1 MTYQQAGRI
10 AVIKRILGW
19 VIFIPAVLST
29 LISVLKFM
37 YEHSEKKPGIDAVM
51 MDFAHVMIEM
61 MRFNTPFLNF
71 FWYNSPLPDFHHSLN
86 IGFWIIFIL
95 VFVGMALQASGARM
109 ARQAKFLRE
118 GIEDQLILEQAKGAD
133 GLTREQLAERIVVP
147 RHTILVQY
155 FPLYVLP
162 VIVIVIGYF
171 FFFHVKRGIP
181 VLQGCKMY
189 GTLGSCLRSGLYLL
203 GSLGNHDISFEWRK
217 VICIF
222 VATNGKKSGY
232 CNAKHHFQIRKI
244 EFHSD

>member
-147 RHTILVQY
+147 RHTILGAV
-155 FPLYVLP
+155 FPTVRAA
-162 VIVIVIGYF
+162 GDRDC
-171 FFFHVKRGIP
+171 HR
-181 VLQGCKMY
+181 
-189 GTLGSCLRSGLYLL
+189 LL
-203 GSLGNHDISFEWRK
+203 LLFRCWAF
-217 VICIF
+217 C
-222 VATNGKKSGY
+222 KSGARQAGHLLIPLAEDVVFPDY
-232 CNAKHHFQIRKI
+232 QRQRR
-244 EFHSD
+244 